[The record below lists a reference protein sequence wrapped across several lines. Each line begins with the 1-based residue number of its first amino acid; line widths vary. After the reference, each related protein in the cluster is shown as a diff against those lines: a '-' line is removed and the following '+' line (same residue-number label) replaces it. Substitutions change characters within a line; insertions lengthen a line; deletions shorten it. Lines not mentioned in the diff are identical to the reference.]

1 MTDTRTTQPSPT
13 PADGPA
19 TLDGER
25 HVSDVAGTKSGMGKN
40 VGVGL
45 MLGAGALAVGAI
57 FLTSA
62 QPNLKPAVAPDL
74 PVATSL
80 RYEAP
85 PAVPTTVP
93 PPLPTDTAPP
103 LPPGFPAQGGQPSA
117 QMAQVATPRP
127 AAKLLVYNSGGG
139 MSGALGGMGGG
150 MSGAAGQGR
159 GGGFAPAG
167 FQQGGPGGAG
177 AGGQD
182 GQDGQEGGD
191 NLGARMQTTQLSGVQ
206 ANVLRNQPY
215 LLTTGTLVP
224 CVLQTAMEST
234 LPGFVTC
241 IIPQDIQGK
250 TGLTLLDRGTK
261 VVGQFQGGVRQGV
274 ERMFVVWTRAET
286 PQGVVVNLDS
296 PASDPLG
303 RSGLS
308 GAVDRHFFQKFG
320 AALLMSVVD
329 GALQAGQAAVSKSG
343 TVTINT
349 GSTAG
354 VIGEVVRGSSNIP
367 PTIRKNQ
374 GELVSIFVARDLD
387 FSTVYRVDP
396 AHARYPASGR

>member
-1 MTDTRTTQPSPT
+1 VTDTRTTQPA
-13 PADGPA
+13 PAEGPA

-45 MLGAGALAVGAI
+45 MVGAGALAIGAI
-57 FLTSA
+57 FMTSA
-62 QPNLKPAVAPDL
+62 QPNLKPTVAPDL
-74 PVATSL
+74 PVQSQV

-85 PAVPTTVP
+85 PAAAVPTP
-93 PPLPTDTAPP
+93 PPLPGDTAPP
-103 LPPGFPAQGGQPSA
+103 LPPGFPAQGA
-117 QMAQVATPRP
+117 QGSPQVAQVPTPRP

-139 MSGALGGMGGG
+139 VGGAIGGMGGAI
-150 MSGAAGQGR
+150 GAAGQGQ
-159 GGGFAPAG
+159 GGGFSPAG

-177 AGGQD
+177 AGGQ
-182 GQDGQEGGD
+182 GGQEGGD
-191 NLGARMQTTQLSGVQ
+191 SLGARMQTTQLSGVR

-215 LLTTGTLVP
+215 LLTTGTLIP
-224 CVLQTAMEST
+224 CTLQTAMEST

-329 GALQAGQAAVSKSG
+329 GGLQAGQAAVSKSG
-343 TVTINT
+343 TTTINT
-349 GSTAG
+349 GSTSS

-367 PTIRKNQ
+367 PTVRKNQ

-387 FSTVYRVDP
+387 FSTVYQVGP
-396 AHARYPASGR
+396 AQPRYVGGGQ

>member
-1 MTDTRTTQPSPT
+1 MTDMHTTQPA
-13 PADGPA
+13 PAEGPV

-62 QPNLKPAVAPDL
+62 QPNLKPQVAPDL
-74 PVATSL
+74 PVVAQV

-85 PAVPTTVP
+85 PIGAVPVP
-93 PPLPTDTAPP
+93 PPLPGDTAPP
-103 LPPGFPAQGGQPSA
+103 LPPGFPAQGGQAATP
-117 QMAQVATPRP
+117 MAQVPTPRP

-139 MSGALGGMGGG
+139 MGGTIGG
-150 MSGAAGQGR
+150 AGQAQ
-159 GGGFAPAG
+159 GGGFSPAG
-167 FQQGGPGGAG
+167 FQQGAG
-177 AGGQD
+177 AGGQ
-182 GQDGQEGGD
+182 GGQEGGD

-215 LLTTGTLVP
+215 LLTTGTLIP
-224 CVLQTAMEST
+224 CTLQTAMEST

-308 GAVDRHFFQKFG
+308 GAVDRHFFQRFG
-320 AALLMSVVD
+320 GALLMSVVD
-329 GALQAGQAAVSKSG
+329 GAMQAGQAAVSKSG
-343 TVTINT
+343 TTTINT
-349 GSTAG
+349 GSTSSVVG
-354 VIGEVVRGSSNIP
+354 DVVRGSSNIP
-367 PTIRKNQ
+367 PTVRKNQ

-387 FSTVYRVDP
+387 FSTVYQVGP
-396 AHARYPASGR
+396 AQPRYAGGNR